1 VAWEIYADPREA
13 DLHRYRE
20 AREGTAADTE
30 ALASQ
35 GRATMNP
42 AVMTRTGCNN
52 PARFDYAPPAELS
65 GQFQRGR

>member
-1 VAWEIYADPREA
+1 MTWEIYADPREA

-20 AREGTAADTE
+20 AREGTTADTE

-35 GRATMNP
+35 GSP

-52 PARFDYAPPAELS
+52 PAQFDYAPPAELS
-65 GQFQRGR
+65 GQSQRGR